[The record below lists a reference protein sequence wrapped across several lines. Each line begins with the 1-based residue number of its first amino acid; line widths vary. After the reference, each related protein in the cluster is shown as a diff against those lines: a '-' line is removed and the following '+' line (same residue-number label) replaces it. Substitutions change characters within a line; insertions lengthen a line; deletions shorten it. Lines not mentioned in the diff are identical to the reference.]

1 MEKEDNRTLWAVGI
15 GILSAL
21 ACIAYWNSGIGLTDD
36 DVRMIL
42 EAKALWAT
50 GEVPN
55 HWPSHAGMTV
65 ALAPL
70 SHSLVLMHAF
80 VWLCYIGLVAVVFQ
94 WSGPM
99 AAGCTALSPWV
110 LYWSGDIMTEVPFA
124 LFSIAA
130 LWQAEKKQWVVAVLL
145 ALVSCTF
152 RSIGVT
158 LVGAIVVSWAW
169 TGREPKGHRK
179 GSESADRLTR
189 ALPVL
194 IIGWLVA
201 VWWMT
206 QTHGAIPGMSRG
218 PYDRTAFM
226 LSDLP
231 GRVLSNAVTYLSWK
245 GSPPDGEPPALLH
258 AFLMADQFRSIW
270 GLWLAVTFPLVI
282 LSLVG
287 LWKRCGLVVWV
298 YLAFYATA
306 LLLWPKDLAGQRY
319 VVPVVPILLV
329 GLASVKL
336 SRGWIRPP
344 LVYIAIAL
352 ISLGIRWEEG
362 RYVPMGYQQ
371 YWALAEGLQ
380 GSPANTMIICR
391 KSNTMRLLSGE
402 EACLFPYTND
412 VDEMM
417 TWIEGFGEGRPVLI
431 VMDKLGYP
439 QAERYLRPMLTAY
452 PERFSHRAN
461 MTAVD
466 DDSAPKTEL
475 WQYVNWEVE
484 ESE

>member
-1 MEKEDNRTLWAVGI
+1 MQKEDNHTLWAVCI

-21 ACIAYWNSGIGLTDD
+21 ACAVYWNSGIGLTDD

-70 SHSLVLMHAF
+70 SHSLILMHVF
-80 VWLCYIGLVAVVFQ
+80 VWVCYFGLVAVVFR
-94 WSGPM
+94 WAGPL
-99 AAGCTALSPWV
+99 AAACTALSPWV
-110 LYWSGDIMTEVPFA
+110 LYWAGDIMTEIPFA

-158 LVGAIVVSWAW
+158 LVGAIVVVRVFSQ
-169 TGREPKGHRK
+169 
-179 GSESADRLTR
+179 SADFVQEKTHIAKLCG
-189 ALPVL
+189 LLGLSVVGL
-194 IIGWLVA
+194 
-201 VWWMT
+201 WWMT
-206 QTHGAIPGMSRG
+206 QTHGTIPGMSRG

-231 GRVLSNAVTYLSWK
+231 GRVLSNAVTYLAWK
-245 GSPPDGEPPALLH
+245 GPPPDGEPPALQH
-258 AFLMADQFRSIW
+258 AFLMADQFRFIW
-270 GLWLAVTFPLVI
+270 GWWYAVTAALVGA
-282 LSLVG
+282 SFYG
-287 LWKRCGLVVWV
+287 LWKRRGRVVWI
-298 YLAFYATA
+298 YLALYATA

-319 VVPVVPILLV
+319 VVPVIPVLLV
-329 GLASVKL
+329 GLASVKVT
-336 SRGWIRPP
+336 RGWIRPS
-344 LVYIAIAL
+344 LIYIAIAL
-352 ISLGIRWEEG
+352 ISLGIRWEKG

-412 VDEMM
+412 IDEMM
-417 TWIEGFGEGRPVLI
+417 AWIEGFGEGRPVLI

-439 QAERYLRPMLTAY
+439 QAERYLRPVLKAY
-452 PERFSHRAN
+452 PARFSHRAN

-466 DDSAPKTEL
+466 DNSSPKTEL
-475 WQYVNWEVE
+475 WQYVNWKTE